1 MEPGALELLMEK
13 HVVELGLELLELL
26 DLLMEEH
33 AVELGALEEL
43 GLELL
48 ELLDLLMEERAVE
61 LGALEEARQ
70 AAITAGSLMASRA
83 RSVPHRKAHR
93 IRGCE
98 AIKELLNNLGMA
110 PRPLHL
116 VRAHAPTRYLLDS
129 GRRLLREYSGF
140 RALGATPSCRPCRT
154 SLK

>member
-1 MEPGALELLMEK
+1 MEPGALELLMEE

-33 AVELGALEEL
+33 AVELGALEE
-43 GLELL
+43 
-48 ELLDLLMEERAVE
+48 
-61 LGALEEARQ
+61 ARQ

-83 RSVPHRKAHR
+83 SR

-98 AIKELLNNLGMA
+98 AIKGPLNSLL
-110 PRPLHL
+110 P
-116 VRAHAPTRYLLDS
+116 LDS
-129 GRRLLREYSGF
+129 GRRLLALDSGRRLPRECSGL
-140 RALGATPSCRPCRT
+140 RALGAPPICRPCRA

>member
-1 MEPGALELLMEK
+1 MEGPA
-13 HVVELGLELLELL
+13 VELLELL

-83 RSVPHRKAHR
+83 RSVPHRKVHR

-98 AIKELLNNLGMA
+98 ATKGPLNGLLLLGSGRRLLA
-110 PRPLHL
+110 
-116 VRAHAPTRYLLDS
+116 LDS
-129 GRRLLREYSGF
+129 GRRLPRECSGL
-140 RALGATPSCRPCRT
+140 RALGALPICRPCRA
-154 SLK
+154 SLR

>member
-1 MEPGALELLMEK
+1 M
-13 HVVELGLELLELL
+13 ELLELL

-93 IRGCE
+93 TRGCV
-98 AIKELLNNLGMA
+98 AIKVLHSSPGTALG
-110 PRPLHL
+110 PRHL
-116 VRAHAPTRYLLDS
+116 ARAHVPMRCLPGG
-129 GRRLLREYSGF
+129 GRRLLREECSGL
-140 RALGATPSCRPCRT
+140 RALGFRSICR
-154 SLK
+154 L

>member
-1 MEPGALELLMEK
+1 M
-13 HVVELGLELLELL
+13 ELLELL

-98 AIKELLNNLGMA
+98 AIKGPLNSLL
-110 PRPLHL
+110 P
-116 VRAHAPTRYLLDS
+116 LDS
-129 GRRLLREYSGF
+129 GRRLLAPDSGRRLPRECSGF
-140 RALGATPSCRPCRT
+140 RALGAPPICRPCRA
-154 SLK
+154 SLR

>member
-1 MEPGALELLMEK
+1 M
-13 HVVELGLELLELL
+13 ELLELL

-98 AIKELLNNLGMA
+98 AIKGPLNSLL
-110 PRPLHL
+110 P
-116 VRAHAPTRYLLDS
+116 LDS
-129 GRRLLREYSGF
+129 GRRLLREYSGL
-140 RALGATPSCRPCRT
+140 RALGATPICRPCRT
-154 SLK
+154 SLR